1 MQQQG
6 LLGRAGQQAPA
17 GLQDVHRA
25 LSSCPLQQHGQ
36 RKAARRQQQAHRTCR
51 ASSTANPPRP
61 TRPAGAVSPWSPP
74 QQQRE
79 LPSLGYDRDFSEHYT
94 LDQPLGAGSFKTV
107 FVGRSRA
114 TGERVAVAVIGKER
128 DGADVEH
135 NMRRIEREVG
145 FAIATSLSNVSNP
158 VLLNFSNAIS
168 SAAAASTTDLS
179 GPVSVDVRPLQ

>member
-1 MQQQG
+1 MQRAG
-6 LLGRAGQQAPA
+6 LGQVGQQAPV
-17 GLQDVHRA
+17 GLPDAQRCHPSR
-25 LSSCPLQQHGQ
+25 LLLQTRQ
-36 RKAARRQQQAHRTCR
+36 RSTGSTRQQVHRTCR

-79 LPSLGYDRDFSEHYT
+79 LPSLGFDRDFSERYS

-107 FVGRSRA
+107 FVGRSKA

-135 NMRRIEREVG
+135 NMRRIAREVRMRPVV
-145 FAIATSLSNVSNP
+145 ALSYVSTP
-158 VLLNFSNAIS
+158 VLLRCSEAAITEAAALMLMLKRSIS
-168 SAAAASTTDLS
+168 SVL
-179 GPVSVDVRPLQ
+179 